1 MSVNALSAA
10 NAYAATLGR
19 AKVAPQ
25 AADGESPG
33 LGLGGIDSAKG
44 GGFADM
50 VKQAASDISQV
61 TKTAEKMAIAG
72 VSRQAELV
80 DVVAAVSNAEMTL
93 ETVITVRDKVIN
105 AYQEVMRMSI

>member
-19 AKVAPQ
+19 AKVAPK
-25 AADGESPG
+25 AAEGETAG
-33 LGLGGIDSAKG
+33 IGGNKA
-44 GGFADM
+44 GGFADLL
-50 VKQAASDISQV
+50 KQAATDLSQT
-61 TKTAEKMAIAG
+61 TKTAEKMAVAG
-72 VSRQAELV
+72 VARQAELV

-93 ETVITVRDKVIN
+93 ETVVAVRDKVIN

>member
-25 AADGESPG
+25 MAEGDTPG
-33 LGLGGIDSAKG
+33 LGSTKA
-44 GGFADM
+44 GGFADLL
-50 VKQAASDISQV
+50 KQAATDLSQ
-61 TKTAEKMAIAG
+61 TTRTAEKMSVAG

-80 DVVAAVSNAEMTL
+80 DVVAAVTNAEMTL
-93 ETVITVRDKVIN
+93 ETVVAVRDKVIN

>member
-25 AADGESPG
+25 AAEGETA
-33 LGLGGIDSAKG
+33 GLGGLGSTKA
-44 GGFADM
+44 GGFADL
-50 VKQAASDISQV
+50 VKQSITDLSQT
-61 TKTAEKMAIAG
+61 TKTAEKMAVAG

-93 ETVITVRDKVIN
+93 ETVVAVRDKVIN

>member
-19 AKVAPQ
+19 AKVAPL
-25 AADGESPG
+25 AAEGDTPG
-33 LGLGGIDSAKG
+33 LGSAKV
-44 GGFADM
+44 GGFADL
-50 VKQAASDISQV
+50 VKQAAGDLSQSAR
-61 TKTAEKMAIAG
+61 TAEKMTAAS

-80 DVVAAVSNAEMTL
+80 DVVAAVTNAELTL
-93 ETVITVRDKVIN
+93 ETVVAVRDKVIN

>member
-25 AADGESPG
+25 PAEGDSPG
-33 LGLGGIDSAKG
+33 LGSTKAS
-44 GGFADM
+44 GFADL
-50 VKQAASDISQV
+50 VRQATTDLSQT
-61 TKTAEKMAIAG
+61 TKTAEKMAMAG

-80 DVVAAVSNAEMTL
+80 DVVAAVTNAEMTL
-93 ETVITVRDKVIN
+93 ETVVAVRDKVIN